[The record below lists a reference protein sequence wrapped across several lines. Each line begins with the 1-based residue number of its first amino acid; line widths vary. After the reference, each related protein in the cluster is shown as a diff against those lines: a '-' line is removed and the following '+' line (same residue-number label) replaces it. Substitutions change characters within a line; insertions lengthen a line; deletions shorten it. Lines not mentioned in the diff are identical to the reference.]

1 MRGPQGGFPFSRL
14 LGERRGAYLWRRRT
28 IEQDRKESNAM
39 LNALIAAIA
48 RRRARLIAIAELERM
63 SDHRLR
69 DIGLSRDQIQAFVS
83 GQL

>member
-1 MRGPQGGFPFSRL
+1 
-14 LGERRGAYLWRRRT
+14 
-28 IEQDRKESNAM
+28 M